1 MIHQRIIIQS
11 KLQAWYAAIDRKL
24 AKEKQQTAVIKN
36 LRERG
41 IDERSIAGEDELAAT
56 TKTKTA

>member
-1 MIHQRIIIQS
+1 M
-11 KLQAWYAAIDRKL
+11 QAWYAAIDRKL